1 VHGGEAVVEL
11 VKLHLR
17 VWQQLQPLLPLLIA
31 TLLRLRLLLLRLL
44 QLLLLGRMLLLPLSF
59 NQKSLLPTTLFSLQL
74 LLVLPVVVFCN
85 LTPRFGFIPNPFQL
99 LLVLTITLCFHRCRL
114 LRSSC
119 GVVCLRCRCRSSRG

>member
-1 VHGGEAVVEL
+1 
-11 VKLHLR
+11 
-17 VWQQLQPLLPLLIA
+17 
-31 TLLRLRLLLLRLL
+31 
-44 QLLLLGRMLLLPLSF
+44 MLLLPLSF